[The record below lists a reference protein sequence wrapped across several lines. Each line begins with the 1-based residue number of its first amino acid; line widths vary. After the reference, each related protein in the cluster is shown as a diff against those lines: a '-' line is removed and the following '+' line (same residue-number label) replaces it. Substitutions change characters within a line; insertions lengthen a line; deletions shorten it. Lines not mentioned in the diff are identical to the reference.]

1 MNEEEQAL
9 GDFTNIFY
17 RFFRIGWR
25 GEEAPTGWYYQVEE
39 WAPPAGPY
47 ESKAAAESSLKS
59 LGNAS

>member
-1 MNEEEQAL
+1 MNESK
-9 GDFTNIFY
+9 NIYY

-25 GEEAPTGWYYQVEE
+25 GEEAPTGWYCQTEE
-39 WAPPAGPY
+39 WGPPAGPY